1 MLKYQGVAQPKKID
15 WRVKSDENCGKGL
28 FSRVAVRFCWIARR
42 SPGLGP
48 RGPFKGWT
56 NSDDSRFSEAVSEY
70 WGGNDR
76 NKLSQNCLFVKHFNF
91 LKIWG
96 WPLGCLNWLIWK
108 RYVTWVNFSHIMA
121 TVTLKRITPFDR
133 LIRAGNDTSPEC
145 LVAKMYTK
153 TRVWKQSVLIP
164 WIFTRQWRE
173 HRSVVVAF
181 GSPTVTK
188 KTLSTIYSKHRAG
201 QKGSRIWW
209 LQLDDLPILLCN
221 LMNSI
226 RISFN
231 VDLIHHQTKLVS
243 PWKYTNVYCSISYY
257 CEQNHNVSCY
267 DWNTPE
273 AWSEQR
279 ASTWLARWDHMHPG
293 SFFEPKRWH
302 SKTLLFRV
310 TLFIFVLSFSGWSL
324 VTIKISKH
332 TLMMQFDAIRQ
343 YWRRCLELAVMNIP
357 SKWGVKEPR
366 VCQFWFCIMF
376 L

>member
-1 MLKYQGVAQPKKID
+1 MRLTFRLPELAHLEKVRDLGQFFAHHGYCHLETHHTFWQAYQSWEWHIPRMFGGKDVYKNQGLKTVCSYPMNFHKTMERTQVSGSCVRIPHC
-15 WRVKSDENCGKGL
+15 DE
-28 FSRVAVRFCWIARR
+28 
-42 SPGLGP
+42 
-48 RGPFKGWT
+48 
-56 NSDDSRFSEAVSEY
+56 
-70 WGGNDR
+70 
-76 NKLSQNCLFVKHFNF
+76 
-91 LKIWG
+91 
-96 WPLGCLNWLIWK
+96 
-108 RYVTWVNFSHIMA
+108 
-121 TVTLKRITPFDR
+121 
-133 LIRAGNDTSPEC
+133 
-145 LVAKMYTK
+145 
-153 TRVWKQSVLIP
+153 
-164 WIFTRQWRE
+164 
-173 HRSVVVAF
+173 
-181 GSPTVTK
+181 

-267 DWNTPE
+267 DCNTPE